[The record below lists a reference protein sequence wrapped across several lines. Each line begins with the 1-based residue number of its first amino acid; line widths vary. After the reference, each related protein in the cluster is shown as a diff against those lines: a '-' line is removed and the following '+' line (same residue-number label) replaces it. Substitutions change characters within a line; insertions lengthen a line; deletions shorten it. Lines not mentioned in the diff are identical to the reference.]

1 MAHAMDELL
10 NSSTLSEEVRSS
22 LSEAWETQLTEARES
37 ITAELREEFAQ
48 RYENDKS
55 NLVEAADKMITDV
68 ISKELEEFKED
79 KAKVAEDRVAYRK
92 HMKEHAKVL
101 DQFVMDTLGKEIKE
115 LRQDRVAQDNNMTK
129 LEGFVMEQL
138 TKELNEFHED
148 KRSLVEAKV
157 KMIKE
162 GKEVI
167 NQTKADFIKTAAKK
181 VEGIME
187 NTIKSELNTLREDI
201 KTAKEN
207 TFGRKIFETFAAEFM
222 SSYLNEGTEVA
233 KLNKVVEDLQ
243 GEIENKDKA
252 IAEKEV
258 MIAESEKQTRIAK
271 DTAERKQIMQEMM
284 QPLSKDHKE
293 IMGALLES
301 VKTDKLQN
309 AFNKYLPSVLKED
322 AKQAKKKVLSEST
335 TEITGNK
342 AEASA
347 SADGKTAD
355 IVYLQKLAGIK
366 N

>member
-10 NSSTLSEEVRSS
+10 SSSALSEEVRSS
-22 LSEAWETQLTEARES
+22 ISTAWDTQLTEARES

-55 NLVEAADKMITDV
+55 QIVEAMDTMIGDV
-68 ISKELEEFKED
+68 IAKELEEFQAD

-101 DQFVMDTLGKEIKE
+101 DSFVMDTLRKEINE
-115 LRQDRVAQDNNMTK
+115 LREDRKLQEGNVAK

-167 NQTKADFIKTAAKK
+167 NQTKRDFVNKAAEK
-181 VEGIME
+181 VNSVLE
-187 NTIKSELNTLREDI
+187 NTIKNELTTLREDI
-201 KTAKEN
+201 QTAKEN

-222 SSYLNEGTEVA
+222 TSYLNEGTEVA
-233 KLNKVVEDLQ
+233 KLNKVVETLSSEVEDK
-243 GEIENKDKA
+243 NKA
-252 IAEKEV
+252 IADKEV
-258 MIAESEKQTRIAK
+258 QLAESAKAARIAA

-284 QPLSKDHKE
+284 APLSKDHKE

-301 VKTDKLQN
+301 VKTDKLQS

-322 AKQAKKKVLSEST
+322 AKPQTKKVLSEST
-335 TEITGNK
+335 SEVTGNK
-342 AEASA
+342 ALNEAEA
-347 SADGKTAD
+347 ENGAD
-355 IVYLQKLAGIK
+355 IVYLRKLAGIS
-366 N
+366 